1 MPDMLKITCSVPETP
16 FSRSGAQLSVLTTT
30 LLAFSVGC
38 SENAFDLLQHGF
50 LYELPVPRSLLEERR
65 FGETFG
71 ATLQQVSLETGLL
84 DRDGLVAERLLA
96 KDSFWG
102 RQQDSCP
109 RASKARQ
116 IQPSAS
122 RVAAYFWRVARLCCS
137 QGLPSFPPWQR
148 EAAGEDAPA
157 VGRH

>member
-38 SENAFDLLQHGF
+38 LENAFDLLQQGF
-50 LYELPVPRSLLEERR
+50 LHELPVPRSLLEERR

-96 KDSFWG
+96 KDSF
-102 RQQDSCP
+102 
-109 RASKARQ
+109 
-116 IQPSAS
+116 
-122 RVAAYFWRVARLCCS
+122 
-137 QGLPSFPPWQR
+137 
-148 EAAGEDAPA
+148 
-157 VGRH
+157 